1 MSRAAGSPPRYGD
14 YEKAKAA
21 LAKRVKSSIQR
32 EEAWLESQLAL
43 PDLTEERIGDETDEE
58 AAVFK
63 VEATK
68 DGEKR
73 PIMLKKIYS
82 NAGMQVKQ
90 YASDYIGDDAF
101 YNMYW
106 RYNSRFGIVKSD
118 PIGTVN
124 HAMKT
129 DVKHYQKGEWV
140 SVSFDQIESIEA
152 FYRAWFNNWK
162 PYNGDEWN
170 YEAIRLFNIA
180 QIAGII
186 TADLVGG
193 NGDRANRKQWVK
205 SAHIAK
211 VSDEWNS
218 GNLMRTEIEGAQY
231 IVPLD
236 NSIGYFVSSGL
247 HDPLA
252 WEASFKENY
261 GSPATLQAFFVRTL
275 SNHENVGLLPL
286 GERGEDI
293 IAHIANVMTYAIQEF
308 GTDICGETTYKEYE
322 FAFAKAEA
330 TCGSSSWSTIFE
342 PIRRMFRFCKSKV
355 TDLDKK
361 DRLIAKIESWEMTLP
376 KYIASVSVSK
386 SKAHQEYGN
395 AANHP
400 YVHYEG
406 LQQHPYVHYESVNYQ
421 YPDQGSEGMFWNGII
436 MGSIS
441 ILFIV
446 CVFVLGLACGVI
458 GCWKY
463 NRQNT
468 LLKRKKEAYL
478 QMDHEDNNL

>member
-236 NSIGYFVSSGL
+236 NSIGYFVGSGL
-247 HDPLA
+247 HDIEA
-252 WEASFKENY
+252 WKAGFRENY
-261 GSPATLQAFFVRTL
+261 ATPQTLQSFFVETL
-275 SNHENVGLLPL
+275 SNSENAGLLPL
-286 GERGEDI
+286 GEHGRDDI
-293 IAHIANVMTYAIQEF
+293 IGHIADVMTYAIQEF
-308 GTDICGETTYKEYE
+308 GIEICGEKTFHEYQ
-322 FAFAKAEA
+322 FAFTKARS
-330 TCGSSSWSTIFE
+330 TCGDESRALWA
-342 PIRRMFRFCKSKV
+342 PVHAMFVEFCQPKV
-355 TDLDKK
+355 TDLHDKF
-361 DRLIAKIESWEMTLP
+361 DRITKIENWMMSLP
-376 KYIASVSVSK
+376 EYIASIST

-395 AANHP
+395 MANHGNE
-400 YVHYEG
+400 VNNENHLG
-406 LQQHPYVHYESVNYQ
+406 VQQYPYVHYESVNYQ

-441 ILFIV
+441 I
-446 CVFVLGLACGVI
+446 
-458 GCWKY
+458 
-463 NRQNT
+463 
-468 LLKRKKEAYL
+468 
-478 QMDHEDNNL
+478 